1 MLKLMLRLKVGKHQ
15 QQVVEVVTGEEMEEV
30 VMEEE
35 MGEMAKVV
43 EVEMM
48 EKQLPHKRMVVMVV
62 MLLDLFLL
70 PTSSSAVELLRVG
83 CATLS
88 EVGGTFILAC

>member
-1 MLKLMLRLKVGKHQ
+1 MEVIKIE
-15 QQVVEVVTGEEMEEV
+15 EVVEV

-35 MGEMAKVV
+35 MGEMAEAV

-70 PTSSSAVELLRVG
+70 LTSNSAVELSRVG